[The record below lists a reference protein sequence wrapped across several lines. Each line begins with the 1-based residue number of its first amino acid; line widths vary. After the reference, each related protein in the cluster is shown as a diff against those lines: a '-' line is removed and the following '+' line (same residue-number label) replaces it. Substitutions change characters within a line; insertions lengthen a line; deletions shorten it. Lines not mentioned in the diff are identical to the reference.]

1 MARRPSSE
9 EIRFTIRQRNI
20 AASTGGTCQRMY
32 VTVGNEWTGRICDGR
47 SLTRRGLAVARGNL
61 NSPPKILY

>member
-20 AASTGGTCQRMY
+20 AASTGETCQRMY
-32 VTVGNEWTGRICDGR
+32 VTVVNEVDWAYLQWR
-47 SLTRRGLAVARGNL
+47 SSTRHGLAVARGNL

>member
-32 VTVGNEWTGRICDGR
+32 VTVVNEVDWAYLKWQVI
-47 SLTRRGLAVARGNL
+47 N
-61 NSPPKILY
+61 PPRFGSCSW